1 MENLSMF
8 GMMEDAQG
16 QMEMSQNGNLDVVK
30 MKFSGVETMSWQDL
44 FSGFDTLYAITY
56 SSGIDFVY
64 RLLDLFVE
72 AEIIFG
78 CDEVISYSLQEVM
91 AYQCKM
97 VERIRET
104 ASNTKLN
111 LVSRIDQGT
120 LRLYVAHSVLS
131 HEKNLS
137 SFGGRWQKTCDYGFR
152 KFVLCG
158 FWWPPAG
165 KYLLYG

>member
-1 MENLSMF
+1 MARS
-8 GMMEDAQG
+8 
-16 QMEMSQNGNLDVVK
+16 
-30 MKFSGVETMSWQDL
+30 L
-44 FSGFDTLYAITY
+44 FWLDTLYAITY

-64 RLLDLFVE
+64 RLLDLFVQ

-104 ASNTKLN
+104 ASKTKLN

-131 HEKNLS
+131 HEKIYLLSAADGRKRVIMGSANLS
-137 SFGGRWQKTCDYGFR
+137 YAAFGGRQRENICYMDDEDAYNWYWEC
-152 KFVLCG
+152 
-158 FWWPPAG
+158 
-165 KYLLYG
+165 LLSATG

>member
-16 QMEMSQNGNLDVVK
+16 QMEMSQSGNLDVVK

-72 AEIIFG
+72 AEIILV
-78 CDEVISYSLQEVM
+78 CDVVLSYSLHEVM
-91 AYQCKM
+91 AY
-97 VERIRET
+97 
-104 ASNTKLN
+104 S
-111 LVSRIDQGT
+111 
-120 LRLYVAHSVLS
+120 
-131 HEKNLS
+131 
-137 SFGGRWQKTCDYGFR
+137 
-152 KFVLCG
+152 
-158 FWWPPAG
+158 
-165 KYLLYG
+165 